1 MLKQGMKNGL
11 CYLLSSTVEY
21 ILVDLI
27 LFIITQDEQSTQIW
41 RYFSKS
47 LSHRMSGNLYVK

>member
-1 MLKQGMKNGL
+1 MLEQGMKNGL

-21 ILVDLI
+21 ILVNLI

-47 LSHRMSGNLYVK
+47 L